1 MYCVKEKG
9 GDRQILHE
17 AIRKH
22 SVAAAQVVKSEGKD
36 NDLLERI
43 LSDSVFDLTKEELDK
58 LVDVRQFVGLAPVQT
73 EEYVKVIKT
82 VLSNYDIENE
92 GFGKVNV

>member
-1 MYCVKEKG
+1 MNPEVKEKMIR
-9 GDRQILHE
+9 DAENSIQIYE
-17 AIRKH
+17 PKITFN
-22 SVAAAQVVKSEGKD
+22 GK
-36 NDLLERI
+36 EFR
-43 LSDSVFDLTKEELDK
+43 KEELDK